1 MFRVVK
7 VRLYPNV
14 EQQIRLAQ
22 WFGCCRWFWNYSL
35 DLTTKT
41 YQETGKGLS
50 RVQIQ
55 SMLPAL
61 KKEYEW
67 LTEPYSQCLQFVALN
82 LSQAFLNFFEK
93 RASYPSFKS
102 KRSQQSISFPQNVQ
116 ITDKGLKF
124 PKLGVIEAKLS
135 KLYSGEVKTV
145 TVSRNP
151 SGKYYASILFEIEGE
166 EPTASSEGKAIGLDL
181 GLTHFCIT
189 SDGSKYDNPKHLAKH
204 SRNLTRKQKKLS
216 RKKLGSR
223 NRHKAV
229 KLVATVHEK
238 IFNTRRDFLHKLSSK
253 IVNENQVI
261 VVEDLAVKNMVRH
274 HKLAKAISDCSWGT
288 FTTFLKYK
296 CERNGKVFVKVDRF
310 FPSSKTCSNCYHQVT
325 EMPLNVRSWQCP
337 NCGKHHDRDINAA
350 TNIKDEGLRLLSQY
364 GLGFSPS
371 GVTGVAL
378 GHSATASGGRVRPS
392 KGFAFVRQQPVK
404 EESPS
409 TAT

>member
-7 VRLYPNV
+7 VRLYPT
-14 EQQIRLAQ
+14 ESQQIRLAQ

-41 YQETGKGLS
+41 YQQTGKGLS

-67 LTEPYSQCLQFVALN
+67 LAEPYSQCLQFVALT

-93 RASYPSFKS
+93 RAKYPNFKS
-102 KRSQQSISFPQNVQ
+102 KRSKQSISFPQNVQ
-116 ITDKGLKF
+116 IIDKGLKL
-124 PKLGVIEAKLS
+124 PKLGVVEAKLS
-135 KLYSGEVKTV
+135 KLYPGEVKTV
-145 TVSRNP
+145 TISKNP
-151 SGKYYASILFEIEGE
+151 SEKYYASILFEIEGE
-166 EPTASSEGKAIGLDL
+166 EPSPSTDGKAIGLDL

-189 SDGSKYDNPKHLAKH
+189 SDGSQYNNPKHLYKH
-204 SRNLTRKQKKLS
+204 QRNLARKQKKLS
-216 RKKLGSR
+216 RKNLGSR
-223 NRHKAV
+223 SRHKAV
-229 KLVATVHEK
+229 KLVATIHEK

-261 VVEDLAVKNMVRH
+261 VVEDLAVLNMVRN

-325 EMPLNVRSWQCP
+325 EMPLDVRSWQCP
-337 NCGKHHDRDINAA
+337 KCGTNHDRDVNAA
-350 TNIKDEGLRLLSQY
+350 TNIKDEGLRLL
-364 GLGFSPS
+364 
-371 GVTGVAL
+371 AL

-392 KGFAFVRQQPVK
+392 KGFAFVRQHPMN
-404 EESPS
+404 EESHATPS
-409 TAT
+409 G

>member
-7 VRLYPNV
+7 VRLYPTV
-14 EQQIRLAQ
+14 EQQNRLAQ
-22 WFGCCRWFWNYSL
+22 WLGCARWFWNYSL

-41 YQETGKGLS
+41 YIESGKGLS

-55 SMLPAL
+55 SMLPKL
-61 KKEYEW
+61 KSEHDW
-67 LTEPYSQCLQFVALN
+67 LSEPYSQCLQFVALN

-93 RASYPSFKS
+93 RAAYPNFKS
-102 KRSQQSISFPQNVQ
+102 KRSKQSISFPQNVR
-116 ITDKGLKF
+116 IVDKGLKF
-124 PKLGVIEAKLS
+124 PKLGIIEAKLS
-135 KLYSGEVKTV
+135 KLYPGEVKTV
-145 TVSRNP
+145 TVSKNP

-166 EPTASSEGKAIGLDL
+166 ELAQGSEGKAIGLDL

-189 SDGSKYDNPKHLAKH
+189 SDNSKYDNPKHLAKQ
-204 SRNLTRKQKKLS
+204 SQNLARKQKKLS
-216 RKKLGSR
+216 RKNLGSK

-261 VVEDLAVKNMVRH
+261 IVEDLAVKNMVCN

-288 FTTFLKYK
+288 FTNFLKYK

-325 EMPLNVRSWQCP
+325 EMPLDVRRWHCP
-337 NCGKHHDRDINAA
+337 NCGTHHDRDINAA
-350 TNIKDEGLRLLSQY
+350 TNIKDEGLRLL
-364 GLGFSPS
+364 
-371 GVTGVAL
+371 AL

-392 KGFAFVRQQPVK
+392 KGFAFTRQRPVS
-404 EESPS
+404 EESPD
-409 TAT
+409 